1 MGSWRLPKCDA
12 AVKQVK
18 PYWYISAS
26 FFPFSLF
33 LFDFSI
39 FLTLIFFSSF
49 FFLFCFLVGVV
60 RWGDGLL
67 FSSNSSI
74 YRYKNEWWTDDRW
87 DLLCQKNYYASLP
100 CPWLNISQ
108 LEAALPAVRA
118 LHVSFYVSL
127 PAKHCPE
134 KREAVSGLF
143 NPDHDQFIWS
153 QTGGPLSLSRQT
165 TSKTGLSEQTE
176 PPSQPL
182 RPTALRNHS
191 HLA

>member
-1 MGSWRLPKCDA
+1 MSLSNKLNLTDTFLLP
-12 AVKQVK
+12 
-18 PYWYISAS
+18 
-26 FFPFSLF
+26 FFPFLFSFYTSPYSLLWFFF
-33 LFDFSI
+33 LFF
-39 FLTLIFFSSF
+39 FPHFFS
-49 FFLFCFLVGVV
+49 LFCFLVGVG

-67 FSSNSSI
+67 FSSDSSI

-118 LHVSFYVSL
+118 FHVSFYVSL
-127 PAKHCPE
+127 PAKHCPD
-134 KREAVSGLF
+134 KRKAVSGLF

-165 TSKTGLSEQTE
+165 ASKTGLSEHTE

-182 RPTALRNHS
+182 RPTALCNHS